1 MMVFTEK
8 KVGLETPVPGSR
20 EALGEETWLWG
31 EASPDPCKTGGKKWD
46 QEGTVQKLLS

>member
-8 KVGLETPVPGSR
+8 KGLETPVQVPR

-31 EASPDPCKTGGKKWD
+31 EASPDPCKIGGKKWD
-46 QEGTVQKLLS
+46 QEGLVQKLLS